1 MASQTLNSE
10 DTTNT
15 ATTIATAITSV
26 FKKGRGN
33 IHDVRS
39 DGISMLIKVIFITFV
54 YQITNAA

>member
-26 FKKGRGN
+26 FMKGRGN

-39 DGISMLIKVIFITFV
+39 DGISILIKVIFITFV